1 MLDQVIVSARPAP
14 TELVPGRTAVI
25 VVDMQNDFAST
36 GGMFERAG
44 IDVSGIRA
52 IVEPTR
58 ALLDVARRAG
68 LLVCYLRMG
77 FDPDLFNAGYP
88 NSPTW
93 TKHAPLDV
101 GKEVQSPTGE
111 PSRILVRDTWNTEI
125 IEELAPQANDLVIDK
140 HRYSGFYG
148 TALEARLRER
158 EIESLVFVGA
168 TTSVCVESTLRDA
181 MARDF
186 HCLLVEDCV
195 AEPIGAQFERTNHEA
210 SLLTLE
216 ILFCSITDST
226 SLIDALSSVQA
237 PAGAS
242 FEPN

>member
-1 MLDQVIVSARPAP
+1 MDQVIVSARPAP
-14 TELVPGRTAVI
+14 TELAPDRTAVI

-52 IVEPTR
+52 IVEPIR
-58 ALLDVARRAG
+58 AVLDAARRAG
-68 LLVCYLRMG
+68 LQVCYLKMG
-77 FDPDLFNAGYP
+77 FDPDLVNAGHP

-93 TKHAPLDV
+93 TKHAPLNV
-101 GKEVQSPTGE
+101 GKDVQSPTGE
-111 PSRILVRDTWNTEI
+111 PSRILIRDTWNTEI
-125 IEELAPQANDLVIDK
+125 VEELAPQADDLVVDK
-140 HRYSGFYG
+140 HRYSGFFG
-148 TALEARLRER
+148 TELEACLRER
-158 EIESLVFVGA
+158 GIESLVFVGA

-210 SLLTLE
+210 SVLTLE
-216 ILFCSITDST
+216 LLFCSITDST

-237 PAGAS
+237 PARAS